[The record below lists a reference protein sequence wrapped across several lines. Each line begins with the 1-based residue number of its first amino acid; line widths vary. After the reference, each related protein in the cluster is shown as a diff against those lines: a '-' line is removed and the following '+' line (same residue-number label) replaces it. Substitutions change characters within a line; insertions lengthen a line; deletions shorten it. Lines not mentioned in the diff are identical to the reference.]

1 MAQTLKLRDEPVTVN
16 CLCPGIVPTGLMPQ
30 TIVDSMPH
38 EMVTWVST
46 IVKAINAFLAD
57 DSITGQSA
65 ECSGE
70 DVIYRQPYE
79 PENEAARYML
89 SGKWIESADGEELQ
103 KHKGEKARCYNVME
117 GVEVNSHN

>member
-1 MAQTLKLRDEPVTVN
+1 MAQTLKLRGEPITVN
-16 CLCPGIVPTGLMPQ
+16 CLCPGVVPTGLMPQ
-30 TIVDSMPH
+30 TIVDSMPR

-46 IVKAINAFLAD
+46 MVKAINAFLAD
-57 DSITGQSA
+57 DSITGQAA

-89 SGKWIESADGEELQ
+89 SGKWIENADGKEIKKHVEE
-103 KHKGEKARCYNVME
+103 KVRCYNVME
-117 GVEVNSHN
+117 GVEVNSNH